1 MHCKEVSVSEQ
12 LTIRLPEDL
21 SQALE
26 AASVRLRRKRSD
38 VVRLALYRFLELGP
52 EDAGSTAA
60 GRVQH
65 LLGALE
71 TGVPDLAENHRAYIL
86 ESLKHGG

>member
-1 MHCKEVSVSEQ
+1 MSDQ

-21 SQALE
+21 NQALE

-38 VVRLALYRFLELGP
+38 IVRLALYSFFSLAPADEEKP
-52 EDAGSTAA
+52 SA
-60 GRVQH
+60 RVQH
-65 LLGALE
+65 LLGALDS
-71 TGVPDLAENHRAYIL
+71 GVPDLAENHRAYIL

>member
-1 MHCKEVSVSEQ
+1 MSDQ

-26 AASVRLRRKRSD
+26 AASARLRRKRSD
-38 VVRLALYRFLELGP
+38 VVRLALYHFLGLAQ
-52 EDAGSTAA
+52 EDGGVPSA
-60 GRVQH
+60 RVQH
-65 LLGALE
+65 LIGSLG
-71 TGVPDLAENHRAYIL
+71 TGTPDLAENHRAYIL

>member
-1 MHCKEVSVSEQ
+1 MHCGGPMPDQ
-12 LTIRLPEDL
+12 LTIRLPEEL

-26 AASVRLRRKRSD
+26 AASLRLRRKRSD
-38 VVRLALYRFLELGP
+38 IVRLALYRFLDLAP
-52 EDAGSTAA
+52 EDDVAPSA
-60 GRVQH
+60 RVRH
-65 LLGALE
+65 LMGALD

>member
-1 MHCKEVSVSEQ
+1 MSDQ

-38 VVRLALYRFLELGP
+38 IVRLALYRFFDLVP
-52 EDAGSTAA
+52 SDDNPPSA
-60 GRVQH
+60 RVQH

-71 TGVPDLAENHRAYIL
+71 TGAPGLAENHRAYIL
-86 ESLKHGG
+86 ESLKHSG

>member
-1 MHCKEVSVSEQ
+1 MSDR

-21 SQALE
+21 SRALE

-38 VVRLALYRFLELGP
+38 IVRLALYRFFDLASADDSNSP
-52 EDAGSTAA
+52 SA
-60 GRVQH
+60 RVQH
-65 LLGALE
+65 LLGSLE
-71 TGVPDLAENHRAYIL
+71 TGLPDLAENHRTYIL

>member
-1 MHCKEVSVSEQ
+1 MPDQ
-12 LTIRLPEDL
+12 LTIRLPEEL

-26 AASVRLRRKRSD
+26 AATVRLRRKRSD
-38 VVRLALYRFLELGP
+38 IVRLALYRFFALPP
-52 EDAGSTAA
+52 EDERPPSA
-60 GRVQH
+60 RVHH

-86 ESLKHGG
+86 ESLEHGK